1 MNKKQKWLVGLAA
14 GAGAAGLA
22 YALWPK
28 NKIPKS
34 AIVQPFDKRKYMG
47 LWNEI
52 ARLPNR
58 IEKNLRN
65 LTDEYSLNAD
75 GSISVVTRAYDFDKN
90 KPVEATGKARFA
102 GPDTRGKLKV
112 AYFLPIYLDYNVL
125 DIDREY
131 RHAMVSGNSLDY
143 LWLISREESI
153 PEEIKQRF
161 LAKATTL
168 GFDISKLEWMS

>member
-1 MNKKQKWLVGLAA
+1 MNKKQKWLVALAA
-14 GAGAAGLA
+14 GAGAAGLT

-28 NKIPKS
+28 NKIPKE
-34 AIVQPFDKRKYMG
+34 AIVQPFDKHKYMG

-65 LTDEYSLNAD
+65 LTDEYSLNSD

-90 KPVEATGKARFA
+90 KPVEATGKAKFA
-102 GPDTRGKLKV
+102 GPDNLGKLKV
-112 AYFLPIYLDYNVL
+112 AYYLPIYLDYNIL

-131 RHAMVSGNSLDY
+131 RYAMVSGNSLDY
-143 LWLISREESI
+143 LWFISREESI

-161 LAKATTL
+161 LTKATTL
-168 GFDISKLEWMS
+168 GFDVSRLEWM